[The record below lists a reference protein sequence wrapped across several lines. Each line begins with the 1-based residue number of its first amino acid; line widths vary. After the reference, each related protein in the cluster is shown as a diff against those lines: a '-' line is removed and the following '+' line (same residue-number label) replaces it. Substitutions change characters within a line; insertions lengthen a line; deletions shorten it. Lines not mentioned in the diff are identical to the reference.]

1 MAKQSGYLQWRE
13 AELIPFPDRYKDL
26 KKIKYGR

>member
-1 MAKQSGYLQWRE
+1 MAKQSAYLQRRE
-13 AELIPFPDRYKDL
+13 AELIPFSVKYTDL